1 MRLIKRDQIRDV
13 SMMGEMAM
21 STQERPSQSA
31 SPSSGNTP
39 SQHVFRGCNTIQK
52 YEMLEKLGEGTFG

>member
-1 MRLIKRDQIRDV
+1 
-13 SMMGEMAM
+13 MMGEMAM
-21 STQERPSQSA
+21 TTQERPSQSA